1 MKPNINNNSNS
12 NSNSNTNFSLQNIE
26 NYKKNIDVNLSEIME
41 KYSQIVIEYLKYIMK
56 TIEFKKNKIIK
67 FINLRGLN
75 TVTHVFKYILYYT
88 KDLNITFYQC
98 EKAFYFYV
106 EFVTQISDDD
116 KAFLQLSS
124 RDAINYVYK
133 KTIFDINYEI
143 KKNLMI
149 ETIETIETKTKF
161 DFFDI
166 YVNIYSKLIEKIIEN
181 DLFYNENYLILIK
194 SIENIVNILNHGNIQ
209 NLKDI
214 HLLESIIF
222 HLSFKVNDVKLFCEI
237 ILQLIKKIIKEPILI
252 EIIHNKLKTHIL
264 DFTEMELY
272 EIIKNNKKFI
282 EFTKVE

>member
-264 DFTEMELY
+264 DFTEMKLY